1 MSFGKALIACYLPFV
16 KFCLS
21 AVIGE
26 FLPLAAIITSRMI
39 DSFRLHDTADGS
51 FLERKLFMYTSTL
64 FDLGRSCMLYS
75 MIHVFLYS
83 VYIVLHE
90 I

>member
-1 MSFGKALIACYLPFV
+1 MSFGEPLIACYHPFV
-16 KFCLS
+16 KFCLW

-39 DSFRLHDTADGS
+39 DSFRLHDTADGL
-51 FLERKLFMYTSTL
+51 FLESKLFIYTSTL
-64 FDLGRSCMLYS
+64 FDLGRS
-75 MIHVFLYS
+75 
-83 VYIVLHE
+83 YINA